1 MATKLLN
8 LDDLGETEVMTI
20 RLNGVDH
27 KLQEMTVADFIW
39 AQKEIKRQESLKDEV
54 AVFESLVDMLGRQ
67 FPTVPKEEL
76 QAMPMGKLR
85 KLMDFVNS
93 IAQQGAEG
101 AVAAANAENPPKAE
115 QTA

>member
-8 LDDLGETEVMTI
+8 LDEYGEVETLTI
-20 RLNGVDH
+20 QLNGKEH

-39 AQKEIKRQESLKDEV
+39 VQKEIKRQESMKDEV
-54 AVFESLVDMLGRQ
+54 AVFESLVDMLHRQ
-67 FPTVPKEEL
+67 FPTIERHEL
-76 QAMPMGKLR
+76 EGMPMGKLR

-101 AVAAANAENPPKAE
+101 AIAAAAAENPPTAE
-115 QTA
+115 QSA